1 MINVRVPA
9 TSANMGP
16 GFDCLGVALQL
27 YNYVSVEETDS
38 GLQIEIRQA
47 DFCRGTKETLYIAVC
62 VRFLTCAATDRAGFI

>member
-38 GLQIEIRQA
+38 GLQIDIV
-47 DFCRGTKETLYIAVC
+47 DSSS
-62 VRFLTCAATDRAGFI
+62 RFLPRDERNLVYRSMCATDRAGFI